1 MDLTGAFLWPQS
13 NSMDIATSE
22 LKHWSPWQGIRAMHK
37 RVRDVR
43 GIQPCY
49 RNDVGV
55 IMTELDASGL
65 IRRCPGKKKIE
76 RRKYFSRGPNYTWH
90 IDGNDKLKFFGI
102 WVHLGIDGF
111 SRKIIWLKAG
121 TSNRKQS
128 FIARYFYDAVQ
139 EHGGCPRIVRA
150 DRGTENLIVGQMQV
164 AFHFRQASD
173 QGRDSFRVGKSVHN
187 QRAEFFNSML
197 KKTWIKKW
205 QVTFETMMESGI
217 LNLDNPVHINC
228 LQHTHLPLLQRDLT
242 IEERLWNTH
251 DIRKQQNIAGPF
263 GKPDILFTSP
273 PQGFADMLC
282 RVDDDLLQYAEQF
295 VCAADEPLLVAN
307 EAFRTISGA
316 ILRDTNFPS
325 SPDGSLAAYLMLVEK
340 FTTGLERRDI
350 PIPSTFAEA
359 NKIYEL
365 LANETL

>member
-1 MDLTGAFLWPQS
+1 MQNFVYFQR
-13 NSMDIATSE
+13 E

-43 GIQPCY
+43 GIRPCY

-55 IMTELDASGL
+55 IMAELDASGL
-65 IRRCPGKKKIE
+65 IKRCPGKKKIE
-76 RRKYFSRGPNYTWH
+76 RRKYFSHGPNHIWH
-90 IDGNDKLKFFGI
+90 IDGNDKLKFFGV

-128 FIARYFYDAVQ
+128 FIARYFYDAVR

-164 AFHFRQASD
+164 AFHFRQATD

-217 LNLDNPVHINC
+217 LDLDNPVHINC

-242 IEERLWNTH
+242 LEQRLWNTH
-251 DIRKQQNIAGPF
+251 DIRKQKNVAGPF

-273 PQGFADMLC
+273 PQGFGDMLC
-282 RVDDDLLQYAEQF
+282 TVDDDLLQYAEQF

-307 EAFRTISGA
+307 EAFKTISGA
-316 ILRDTNFPS
+316 ILRDTSFPS

-340 FTTGLERRDI
+340 FTTCLERRDI

-359 NKIYEL
+359 NQIYEL
-365 LANETL
+365 LANERL